1 MMNTRALM
9 ELIVVNVGYDLGI
22 IPRSVFFMLVLMAL
36 TTTYVTT
43 PLLVRLLRG
52 SETESVCRRANFML
66 SQSGFD
72 NTSLERLSRAVGSRD
87 DLATGVG
94 AQGSRPRYRPTN
106 TG

>member
-1 MMNTRALM
+1 
-9 ELIVVNVGYDLGI
+9 VNVGYDLGI